1 MKSFLLGSILSIVT
15 CFSLPHTEKLY
26 GEDLDHQFYGRH
38 FIITFKD
45 CDVDAMNNIDGL
57 KAAFLQGIKD
67 AGATCLGTCDY
78 TFDPH
83 GFTMIALL
91 SESHA
96 SIHTYPEYG
105 SCFID
110 VFTCGTNC
118 KNELFEQSIAQY
130 LNPGTTERVYLER
143 K

>member
-1 MKSFLLGSILSIVT
+1 
-15 CFSLPHTEKLY
+15 LPQNGKLY
-26 GEDLDHQFYGRH
+26 GDDLDHQFYGRH

-45 CDVDAMNNIDGL
+45 CNVDAMNDIDTL
-57 KAAFLQGIKD
+57 KATFLQGIND

-78 TFDPH
+78 RFDPH

-96 SIHTYPEYG
+96 SIHTYPEYA
-105 SCFID
+105 SCFVD

-118 KNELFEQSIAQY
+118 KNELFEKALATY
-130 LNPGTTERVYLER
+130 LQPGSVDRIYLER
-143 K
+143 N